1 MLKHMLK
8 PIFKRDMSFFQVIGL
23 LLGSSIIARNTFSN
37 FLIGI
42 AIVIVFALIQKYVEY
57 KLKIN

>member
-1 MLKHMLK
+1 MLKRMLK

-23 LLGSSIIARNTFSN
+23 LLGSSIIARNTFSS

-42 AIVIVFALIQKYVEY
+42 VIVFVLIQKYIEY

>member
-23 LLGSSIIARNTFSN
+23 LLGSSIITRNTFSS

-42 AIVIVFALIQKYVEY
+42 VIVFVLIQKYIEY